1 MNSRGRSLT
10 DVSLLPG
17 AGPVAAAILGVVTG
31 IIFLIAPLPDS
42 PASAQRVR
50 SDEVWRVVY
59 EKLPDFPKENQYVSL
74 ETGKVNPD
82 NTLVSRLIRYHIYTK
97 GRPPVFR
104 LDWKLTLAE
113 YLEVAGA
120 MDTADY
126 PGVNQVRG
134 NPAPGDIA
142 AIKKLNRVQRDA
154 LVQALVDGFTANTAR
169 VSMPTPLS
177 SPQSSPAVPTANP
190 RSPR

>member
-1 MNSRGRSLT
+1 M
-10 DVSLLPG
+10 
-17 AGPVAAAILGVVTG
+17 VTG
-31 IIFLIAPLPDS
+31 IIFLIAPLVDR

-50 SDEVWRVVY
+50 TDEVWRVVY
-59 EKLPDFPKENQYVSL
+59 ERLPDFPKENQYVSL

-82 NTLVSRLIRYHIYTK
+82 NTLVSRVIRYHIYTK

-134 NPAPGDIA
+134 NPAPGDMA
-142 AIKKLNRVQRDA
+142 AIKKLNRMQRDA
-154 LVQALVDGFTANTAR
+154 LVQALVDGFTANTSR
-169 VSMPTPLS
+169 VSMPTPPS
-177 SPQSSPAVPTANP
+177 SPQSSPTVPTATP